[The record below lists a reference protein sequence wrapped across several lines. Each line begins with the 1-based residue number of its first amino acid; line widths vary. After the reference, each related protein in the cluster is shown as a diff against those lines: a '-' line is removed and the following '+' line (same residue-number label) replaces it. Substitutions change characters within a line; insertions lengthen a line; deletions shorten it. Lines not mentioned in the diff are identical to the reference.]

1 MLWCYF
7 YFQLALLWQRFTK
20 MKIVLSL
27 NFKTDLSQATIVLQ
41 WTLHLKWS
49 VQHCAWMFLA
59 NIFIIMIVR
68 NVWFGQGEGINSAVI
83 IMWTMKNANR
93 KMSLTLQVLR
103 QLIGPNQGWRSRGP
117 ASVSRLASRPN
128 LDGLGLGLGLGRP
141 CLGLGLGGPGLDYN
155 PDIYCHQ
162 WSNWIFVVTHQ

>member
-1 MLWCYF
+1 MCLSFEKKKRPKKNCGIMLWCYF

-83 IMWTMKNANR
+83 IMWTTKNVNR

-103 QLIGPNQGWRSRGP
+103 QLIGPNGLILCKILNMMSQ
-117 ASVSRLASRPN
+117 LATW
-128 LDGLGLGLGLGRP
+128 
-141 CLGLGLGGPGLDYN
+141 
-155 PDIYCHQ
+155 CH
-162 WSNWIFVVTHQ
+162 S